1 MKMTDQAKL
10 TAIIPDDHCGLRL
23 DKSLAIL
30 FPQYS
35 RARIQHWIS
44 NSHVHVNGDPKENK
58 YKVAGGEHIELEV
71 MLEAQD
77 PGLSPEDIPLDIA
90 YEDEHI
96 LVINK
101 PAGLVVHPGAGNHSG
116 TLMNALLY
124 YDQRQANLPRAGI
137 VHRLD
142 KDTSGLMVVA
152 RSVDAHAA
160 LVEKLQNHLVDR
172 YYYAIVRGQ
181 MISGGTFDDPIGRHP
196 TERTKMAVSDRG
208 KPACTHF
215 SIVKKFKRHTWVEA
229 HLETGRTHQ
238 IRVHFAAHKFPLVGD
253 SVYAPRIQR
262 VANVPAELNEI
273 LCHFPRQALHAF
285 QLSFQHPVTGKA
297 MSWETPMPEDLQQ
310 LIAMLNK
317 YSSL

>member
-1 MKMTDQAKL
+1 MTDQAKL

-58 YKVAGGEHIELEV
+58 YKVAGGEYIELEV

-229 HLETGRTHQ
+229 RLETGRTHQ

-285 QLSFQHPVTGKA
+285 QLSFQHPVTGKT
-297 MSWETPMPEDLQQ
+297 MSWESPMPEDLQQ

>member
-1 MKMTDQAKL
+1 MTDQEKL

-35 RARIQHWIS
+35 RARLQSWIS
-44 NSHVHVNGDPKENK
+44 NSHVRVNGDARENK
-58 YKVAGGEHIELEV
+58 YKVVGGEQIELEV
-71 MLEAQD
+71 MLEVED
-77 PGLSPEDIPLDIA
+77 SRSFPENIPLDIK

-101 PAGLVVHPGAGNHSG
+101 PAGLIVHPGAGNHSG
-116 TLMNALLY
+116 TLLNALLFH
-124 YDQRQANLPRAGI
+124 DEQQGHLPRAGI

-142 KDTSGLMVVA
+142 KDTSGLMIVA
-152 RSVDAHAA
+152 RSIVAHTA

-172 YYYAIVRGQ
+172 HYYAIVRGQ
-181 MISGGTFDDPIGRHP
+181 MISGGTFDDPIGRHT
-196 TERTKMAVSDRG
+196 TERTKMAVSDKG
-208 KPACTHF
+208 KPACTHYK
-215 SIVKKFKRHTWVEA
+215 IVEKFKRHTWVEA

-253 SVYAPRIQR
+253 AVYAPRIQR
-262 VANVPAELNEI
+262 VANVPAELNEA

-285 QLSFQHPVTGKA
+285 RLSFQHPVTEQV
-297 MSWETPMPEDLQQ
+297 MSWETPMPEDMEQ
-310 LIAMLNK
+310 LIAMLNE
-317 YSSL
+317 YSSA